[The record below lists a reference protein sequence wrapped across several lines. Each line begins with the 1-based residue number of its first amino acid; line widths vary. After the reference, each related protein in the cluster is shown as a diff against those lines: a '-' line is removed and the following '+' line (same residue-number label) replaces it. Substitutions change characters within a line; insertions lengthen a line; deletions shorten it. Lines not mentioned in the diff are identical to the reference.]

1 MEFQITIDKRNVTFS
16 NNFRWMLNYKNQF
29 REDPADFL
37 MECLTNIDELDPEDK
52 KFNAKLMKMASRIGF
67 IRLSNMAWA
76 MAKAADKNAPP
87 PPAWVD
93 QFEDYPVMIFGMDI
107 LIAAIN
113 SVMGNEIT
121 EDNPKNPEAP
131 GEALNPANQ

>member
-52 KFNAKLMKMASRIGF
+52 KFNAKLMKMASNGILSCLFLVSIILQKKTRNGLLMCKGF
-67 IRLSNMAWA
+67 WTMPDLMSIQMVPNRPLHF
-76 MAKAADKNAPP
+76 
-87 PPAWVD
+87 V
-93 QFEDYPVMIFGMDI
+93 
-107 LIAAIN
+107 
-113 SVMGNEIT
+113 SVPIQIC
-121 EDNPKNPEAP
+121 PK
-131 GEALNPANQ
+131 L

>member
-1 MEFQITIDKRNVTFS
+1 MEFQINIDNKNVTFS

-37 MECLTNIDELDPEDK
+37 MECLSSIDSLSTNDK
-52 KFNAKLMKMASRIGF
+52 NFNAKLMKMTSKIGF

-76 MAKAADKNAPP
+76 MAKAADKAVPP

-93 QFEDYPVMIFGMDI
+93 QFDDYPVMVFGMDI

-113 SVMGNEIT
+113 SAMGNEIT
-121 EDNPKNPEAP
+121 EEDPKNPEAP